1 MHRRCSPDSRFC
13 RYLVVTKEVGP
24 ANVRRLLTETA
35 TTVAE
40 ALDGQLVAMGNV
52 CLGGAE
58 AELAL
63 LVEDGWHRRGLGV
76 CLACVLAGQ
85 AVESG
90 ARVLTATVIG
100 TNVAIR
106 QTLAAAGLAPV
117 IVAADAGILELHCD
131 LLRWAPA
138 VSPSPGMAAA
148 AVGPPAAAGPDGH
161 PECDPECDQGLQRVA
176 AGPKGARVSFREE
189 MLNRK
194 SVTLGLAGLGLAG
207 ALAGGAGIAA
217 AATGA
222 TTTTPTTASTVATPP
237 YRDGGLSGMASGMSG
252 MASGMS
258 GMASGMSGMAS
269 GMSGMASGVNSPIT
283 AAASYL
289 GLSRTDLQT
298 QLQAGKSLAD
308 VAQAQGKSVS
318 GLEGAMVAAIK
329 SNLDANTTLTADQKA
344 AILAQVKSHIDTM
357 VNTTHPSGAGIGSMG
372 ARMSGMRR

>member
-1 MHRRCSPDSRFC
+1 MTTEAVAAPGNSPPDTGALRALAGLPGGAGVADLSTLVHPRLVPPAVLRPATVADVEALCAMHRRCSPDSRYC

-161 PECDPECDQGLQRVA
+161 PECDQGRPALPGCAAGDRRRPRRGARPPPGRATLPSVA
-176 AGPKGARVSFREE
+176 AVA
-189 MLNRK
+189 
-194 SVTLGLAGLGLAG
+194 
-207 ALAGGAGIAA
+207 IAA
-217 AATGA
+217 ATETTGA
-222 TTTTPTTASTVATPP
+222 PVAKDPKMKV
-237 YRDGGLSGMASGMSG
+237 RDERHG
-252 MASGMS
+252 
-258 GMASGMSGMAS
+258 
-269 GMSGMASGVNSPIT
+269 
-283 AAASYL
+283 
-289 GLSRTDLQT
+289 
-298 QLQAGKSLAD
+298 
-308 VAQAQGKSVS
+308 
-318 GLEGAMVAAIK
+318 
-329 SNLDANTTLTADQKA
+329 
-344 AILAQVKSHIDTM
+344 
-357 VNTTHPSGAGIGSMG
+357 
-372 ARMSGMRR
+372 

>member
-1 MHRRCSPDSRFC
+1 MTTEAVAAPGNSPPDTGALRALAGLPGGAGVADLSTLVHPRLVPPAVLRPATVADVEALCAMHRRCSPDSRYC

-117 IVAADAGILELHCD
+117 IGAADAGILELHCD
-131 LLRWAPA
+131 LLRGGPGGESEPGDGRRRGGSVGHCRTRRPSRVRPGTAR
-138 VSPSPGMAAA
+138 SPRLCRGRPSQATPRG
-148 AVGPPAAAGPDGH
+148 PAAAG
-161 PECDPECDQGLQRVA
+161 
-176 AGPKGARVSFREE
+176 S
-189 MLNRK
+189 
-194 SVTLGLAGLGLAG
+194 S
-207 ALAGGAGIAA
+207 
-217 AATGA
+217 
-222 TTTTPTTASTVATPP
+222 
-237 YRDGGLSGMASGMSG
+237 
-252 MASGMS
+252 
-258 GMASGMSGMAS
+258 
-269 GMSGMASGVNSPIT
+269 
-283 AAASYL
+283 
-289 GLSRTDLQT
+289 
-298 QLQAGKSLAD
+298 D
-308 VAQAQGKSVS
+308 VAQRGCRGDRRGNGDHRCAGGQRSKD
-318 GLEGAMVAAIK
+318 EGA
-329 SNLDANTTLTADQKA
+329 
-344 AILAQVKSHIDTM
+344 
-357 VNTTHPSGAGIGSMG
+357 
-372 ARMSGMRR
+372 R